1 MMSDRWISSMITV
14 FVMTFGLIT
23 NIIVLMTARKLSS
36 MRSSF
41 GIITKNQAICNIS
54 MCILFLLFVS
64 PLQFTMLKVPY
75 QYSHYVGTLSMI
87 IYEIAAQLN
96 FFNSLNRF
104 CAVYMIFAY
113 DRIFSSF
120 NTYFLRNFACVVA
133 VSMCVTFYEI
143 LGCYLYFEP
152 EYWIFSY
159 PEDDHCNKLTWYC
172 DFIFNIGLVGATLF
186 FNLLA
191 AYKAAKLHR
200 IVSDT
205 TGIRQSKDQRQR
217 ELNFI
222 RQSFFQGLSMSVAL
236 IFYHITAPLIENKIL
251 LFLDASLWAF
261 MLAFEGGI
269 ILLSNQEILLAVKK
283 KRHGLFVSTT
293 KLSSSYA
300 FQS

>member
-1 MMSDRWISSMITV
+1 MMSDQFINSLITV
-14 FVMTFGLIT
+14 GIMVFGLIT
-23 NIIVLMTARKLSS
+23 NTIVLITARKMSS

-41 GIITKNQAICNIS
+41 GIITKNQAVCNIA
-54 MCILFLLFVS
+54 MCILFLVFVGPAQLTS
-64 PLQFTMLKVPY
+64 LKLPY
-75 QYSHYVGTLSMI
+75 EASHYVGTASMI

-120 NTYFLRNFACVVA
+120 NTLVLRNLAIVVS
-133 VSMCVTFYEI
+133 VGICVTFYEF

-152 EYWIFSY
+152 EYWIFTY
-159 PEDDHCNKLTWYC
+159 PEDDERCVDLTFYC
-172 DFIFNIGLVGATLF
+172 DFVFNITIVVLTMV

-200 IVSDT
+200 LVSDT
-205 TGIRQSKDQRQR
+205 TGVRQSKDQRQR

-222 RQSFFQGLSMSVAL
+222 RQSFFQGLSMTVAL
-236 IFYHITAPLIENKIL
+236 IFYRITAPLITNKIL

-269 ILLSNQEILLAVKK
+269 ILLSNQEMLSAVKK
-283 KRHGLFVSTT
+283 KRHELISSVFV
-293 KLSSSYA
+293 LDI
-300 FQS
+300 